1 MSLINKPV
9 TPEMVQANRANSL
22 KSSGP
27 KTAQGKAHSRVNS
40 LTHGGFVGA
49 SSEYLR
55 LLGEDPNAF
64 TELRERLRETF
75 LPEDAQEEILVDDMA
90 ELRWRLLRIRR
101 AEAATFAKRRW
112 QYEEIR
118 EGPRP
123 PKFDLELAV
132 AYASNHALLFNPESS
147 EKYRTVLNTLVKFR
161 EAIRAKNFQEDV
173 EGYLTSVYGKPPS
186 STGAELLKAYKSVR
200 DAHAQEE
207 GEEFHRRCQSLLQAI
222 ETEIPY
228 FQECLARQMEIDT
241 AFADFGRDAALLPLA
256 DDNSRFLR
264 YEVQLER
271 LYERKLQQFVSWQK
285 AKGRPLP
292 GGDMNPGDQVQPPAT
307 EASAAEGPELSK
319 PIPDQGP

>member
-27 KTAQGKAHSRVNS
+27 KTAQGKAHSRVNAF
-40 LTHGGFVGA
+40 THGGFAGV

-64 TELRERLRETF
+64 TELRDRLRETF

-112 QYEEIR
+112 QYEESWQ
-118 EGPRP
+118 GPRP
-123 PKFDLELAV
+123 IRVDPKLAV
-132 AYASNHALLFNPESS
+132 AYALNPALLLKPESS

-161 EAIRAKNFQEDV
+161 EAIRANNLQEDL
-173 EGYLTSVYGKPPS
+173 EGYLTSLYGKPPS
-186 STGAELLKAYKSVR
+186 STGAELLEACKSVR
-200 DAHAQEE
+200 DAHAQGE
-207 GEEFHRRCQSLLQAI
+207 GEEFQRRCQSLLQAI
-222 ETEIPY
+222 ETEIAY
-228 FQECLARQMEIDT
+228 FQKRLERQLEIDT
-241 AFADFGRDAALLPLA
+241 AFAVLGREAPLLPLE

-271 LYERKLQQFVSWQK
+271 LYERKLQQFVSWRK
-285 AKGRPLP
+285 AKGRP
-292 GGDMNPGDQVQPPAT
+292 
-307 EASAAEGPELSK
+307 
-319 PIPDQGP
+319 